1 MQDKLRQY
9 IDALFADAPQNKK
22 TIELKEEM
30 LQNLT
35 DKYNDLLAEGKTEDA
50 AYNLAVASVGDISEL
65 IEQLREHTQ
74 QQTMPIA
81 AMERERRR
89 SAILVS
95 VAVALYILSVIP
107 PILTRDAVL
116 GPVMMF
122 IMIALAT
129 ALIIYNGMTRVKYT
143 KVDDTVVEEFKEWQS
158 SSSNKRQAFR
168 AISSALWALT
178 VVVYVLVSFGSGM
191 WHITWVIFLIAAAI
205 NAVIKAIF
213 DLKR

>member
-30 LQNLT
+30 LQNLL
-35 DKYNDLLAEGKTEDA
+35 DKYNDLLAEGKTEEA

-74 QQTMPIA
+74 QTPPVEA
-81 AMERERRR
+81 VERERRR
-89 SAILVS
+89 SATLVS
-95 VAVALYILSVIP
+95 IAVALYILSVIP
-107 PILTRDAVL
+107 PIITMDATV
-116 GPVMMF
+116 GPVLMF

-129 ALIIYNGMTRVKYT
+129 ALIIYNSMTRVKY
-143 KVDDTVVEEFKEWQS
+143 KKADDTVVEEFKEWQS
-158 SSSNKRQAFR
+158 SSSNQRQAFR

-178 VVVYVLVSFGSGM
+178 VVAYVLVSFGSGM